1 LTDGNSTPDQNNQ
14 NTGRNTWTSALG
26 ALESTVL
33 AFNTGI
39 PSLADLTKGLGRV
52 SGALGFLEQG
62 LAGLQGFSAYGATFN
77 MSISD
82 MIQSASSVRLSLPEL
97 ASVVSENSE
106 IMTRFGTSVEAGL
119 DKFLKAQAEFFD
131 LQQGQGYL
139 AENLQRL
146 GYTTSEIN
154 DTFLA
159 FDAINNATTRR
170 EFRTNAERN
179 RAAYEFAMELDR
191 LTKLTGIERKA
202 LAEKMQENLREGNF
216 LARENELRANGQN
229 DLADAFNETVLRMSG
244 FGSGIESLTKDI
256 LTRGFPVGQ
265 SRQLAGVA
273 KDLTTVLYQ
282 AKEALDSGHVTE
294 YNRLMQQAAYE
305 SMELSRDENF
315 RRLAMLSGY
324 NEIGDIA
331 GRTYVDLS
339 TGLARTMQEVEQ
351 EMINSGRSFTP
362 EEVLQEAMARVAK
375 KQEDLIADEQNRNT
389 RAVSQMIIGLRDAI
403 FEMSVDSQK
412 EILDRVFADLS
423 PAATGVDQY
432 FNSTIKPLAES
443 FFATLGTGFSALLNT
458 FGVGDVQEANRTEL
472 LAMADSLS
480 NLASLPNASPEQTAL
495 ITEIQ
500 RLATDLRT
508 TTTNNP
514 SEAASIFQSLQ
525 NKVAEALPVL
535 QPLRQQMNAPMI
547 DADVVTINVG
557 REATVNINDGRSEGS
572 LGATGRLFE
581 NFGNSTLMALHNI
594 ESVQTP
600 EQMASVVRHSALGML
615 QAVGDVMDPSA
626 GSANVARSL
635 DRLAGNQT
643 ASLQGALNTIQNQ
656 ARTMTPREEV
666 NIDFSQLTTAMQDVL
681 VRGFKSQEDVIKEL
695 REPLERVA
703 VASAESVNVQN
714 RVRKGI
720 KGMSGDIMRGI
731 G

>member
-1 LTDGNSTPDQNNQ
+1 MTDGNSTPDQNNQ

-282 AKEALDSGHVTE
+282 AKEALDSGDVTE

-557 REATVNINDGRSEGS
+557 REANVNINGRSEGS

>member
-1 LTDGNSTPDQNNQ
+1 MTDGNSTPDQNNQ

-216 LARENELRANGQN
+216 LARENELRASGQN

-557 REATVNINDGRSEGS
+557 REANVNINGRSEGS

>member
-216 LARENELRANGQN
+216 LARENELRASGQN

-282 AKEALDSGHVTE
+282 AKEALDSGDVTE

-557 REATVNINDGRSEGS
+557 REANVNINGRSEGS

>member
-14 NTGRNTWTSALG
+14 NAGRNTWTSALG

-119 DKFLKAQAEFFD
+119 DKFLSAQAEFFN

-216 LARENELRANGQN
+216 LARENELRASGQN
-229 DLADAFNETVLRMSG
+229 DMADAFNETVLRMSG
-244 FGSGIESLTKDI
+244 FGSGIEALTKDI

-282 AKEALDSGHVTE
+282 AKEAMDRGDVTE

-375 KQEDLIADEQNRNT
+375 RQEDLINDETERNT
-389 RAVSQMIIGLRDAI
+389 RAVTQMIIGLRDAI

-423 PAATGVDQY
+423 PAAAGVDQY

-480 NLASLPNASPEQTAL
+480 NLASLPGASPEQTAL
-495 ITEIQ
+495 IAEIQ

-508 TTTNNP
+508 TTTDNP
-514 SEAASIFQSLQ
+514 SQAASIFQSLQ

-535 QPLRQQMNAPMI
+535 QPLRQRMNAPMI

-615 QAVGDVMDPSA
+615 QAVGDVMDPGA
-626 GSANVARSL
+626 GSATVARSL

-643 ASLQGALNTIQNQ
+643 SSLQGALNTITNMN
-656 ARTMTPREEV
+656 RMSPRENNLE
-666 NIDFSQLTTAMQDVL
+666 IDFSQLTTAMQDVL

>member
-282 AKEALDSGHVTE
+282 AKEALDSGDVTE

-557 REATVNINDGRSEGS
+557 REANVNINGRSEGS

>member
-1 LTDGNSTPDQNNQ
+1 MTDGNSTPDQNNQ

-216 LARENELRANGQN
+216 LARENELRASGQN

-282 AKEALDSGHVTE
+282 AKEALDSGDVTE

-547 DADVVTINVG
+547 EADVVTINVG
-557 REATVNINDGRSEGS
+557 REANVNINGRSEGS